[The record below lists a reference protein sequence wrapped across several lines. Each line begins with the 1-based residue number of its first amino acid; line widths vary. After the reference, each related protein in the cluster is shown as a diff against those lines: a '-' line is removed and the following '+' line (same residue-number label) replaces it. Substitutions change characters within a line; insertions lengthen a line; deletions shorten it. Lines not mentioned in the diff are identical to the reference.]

1 LTITSKSRGERH
13 SFRLSTSLVTCKSFA
28 RIALDDPRDLT
39 GLTAL
44 LSVAEKRSF
53 TAAAAELR
61 VTPSAVSQTIRAL
74 EGRVG
79 VRLLQR
85 TTRSVGLTEA
95 GTRFIARLKPAM
107 AGVYEAFD
115 ALGELRDRPAGLLRL
130 TLPRFGYE
138 QVLAPRLP
146 EFFRAYPDIHL
157 DAALDDAFVD
167 IVEQGFDAGMRIG
180 EMIDSQMMGVRVSDD
195 LRMAVVGSPGYFT
208 KHGKPEHPRD
218 LQTHDCINYRRKTSG
233 VIYRWEFTENGK
245 DFAVAVNGRMLLND
259 GALMASA
266 AAAGLG
272 LAYVLEVSVREQL
285 ASKRLVR
292 VLNAFCTSFPGFF
305 LYYPSRVQIA
315 PKLKALVDLVKWPSS
330 RVPSR
335 S

>member
-1 LTITSKSRGERH
+1 MLHEPND
-13 SFRLSTSLVTCKSFA
+13 LS
-28 RIALDDPRDLT
+28 

-74 EGRVG
+74 EDRVG

-107 AGVYEAFD
+107 AGVYEAFN

-146 EFFRAYPDIHL
+146 AFFDAYPDIHL
-157 DAALDDAFVD
+157 DASLDDAFVD
-167 IVEQGFDAGMRIG
+167 IVERGFDAGMRIG
-180 EMIDSQMMGVRVSDD
+180 EMIDREMIGVRVSDD
-195 LRMAVVGSPGYFT
+195 MRMAVVGSPAYFE
-208 KHGKPEHPRD
+208 KHGKPKHPRE
-218 LQTHDCINYRRKTSG
+218 LQDHDCINYRRRTSN
-233 VIYRWEFTENGK
+233 VVYRWEFTENRK
-245 DFAVAVNGRMLLND
+245 DFAVTVNGKLLLND
-259 GALMASA
+259 GDLMADA

-272 LAYVLEVSVREQL
+272 LAYVVEASVRDAL
-285 ASKRLVR
+285 ANKRLVR
-292 VLNAFCTSFPGFF
+292 VLDAFCTPFPGFF
-305 LYYPSRVQIA
+305 LYYPSRVQVP
-315 PKLKALVDLVKWPSS
+315 PKLKALIDFIRWPA
-330 RVPSR
+330 R
-335 S
+335 

>member
-1 LTITSKSRGERH
+1 MLNGS
-13 SFRLSTSLVTCKSFA
+13 
-28 RIALDDPRDLT
+28 RDLS

-74 EGRVG
+74 EERVG

-130 TLPRFGYE
+130 SLPRFGYE

-146 EFFRAYPDIHL
+146 KFFEAYPDIHL
-157 DAALDDAFVD
+157 DASLDDAFVD

-180 EMIDSQMMGVRVSDD
+180 EMIDSEMVGVRVSDD
-195 LRMAVVGSPGYFT
+195 LRMAVVGSPAYFA
-208 KHGKPEHPRD
+208 KHGKPKHPRE
-218 LQTHDCINYRRKTSG
+218 LQSHDCINYRRRSSG
-233 VIYRWEFTENGK
+233 VVYRWEFSENQK
-245 DFAVAVNGRMLLND
+245 DFAVTVNGRLLLND
-259 GALMASA
+259 GALMTDA
-266 AAAGLG
+266 AVKGLG
-272 LAYVLEVSVREQL
+272 LAYVLERTVRQEL
-285 ASKRLVR
+285 ADKRLVR
-292 VLNAFCTSFPGFF
+292 VLDGFCSAFPGVF
-305 LYYPSRVQIA
+305 LYYPSRVQVA
-315 PKLKALVDLVKWPSS
+315 PKLKALIDFIRWPA
-330 RVPSR
+330 RPKAANPR
-335 S
+335 R